1 MTPVRSI
8 GKTLLFNAL
17 RFGFRLAPMSEARR
31 DRLRQKFL
39 DYFSHLVPPAPRGQY
54 NASALHRGRVRS
66 AEPVIGHVAYRQEA
80 LPSPLPATLVTFYLP
95 QFHPIPENDAWW
107 GKGFTEWR
115 NVARALPQFEGHQQ
129 PRLPADLGFYD
140 LRNADTLQEQ
150 VRLASEYGIGAF
162 CFYFYW
168 FGGKTL
174 LESPIEQWL
183 RDDSIDFPVC
193 LCWANEN
200 WTRRWDGRGGDVLI
214 SQAHSPQDDLAFIA
228 HISRYLRDPRY
239 LRVDRR
245 PLVLVYRP
253 GLLPDAKATAT
264 RWREWS
270 RANGIGEIM
279 IAYVQGF
286 ERPDPRDLGFDA
298 AVEFPPNLCT
308 PADITARQRLINPEY
323 AGQVL
328 DWREIALEYQQRSK
342 PPYRLFPGVNCGW
355 DNEPRRPGRG
365 RTYLHA
371 SPRHY
376 RGWLHHTITSRLAT
390 VPSTDRLVFINA
402 WNEWAEG
409 AMLEPDESLGHAW
422 LQATRSALKLAAS
435 PTEQPQ
441 RSADRLC
448 AVIHAWYPDGFDEI
462 LAALEA
468 CGVPLRLIVTTSP
481 DKVEQIQGVLD
492 SRSMVAEMNVFQNRG
507 RDILPFLRV
516 SDRLIDEG
524 EDVVLK
530 LHTKRSPHR
539 EDGDRWRVELLGG
552 LLSRAHAVMQ
562 AFGRDQSLGMVA
574 PDGHIQP
581 LSYYWGANE
590 ENVSR
595 LATRVGIATPPVES
609 DFFVPGSMFWIRL
622 HALRP
627 LLDARLGDWEFEA
640 EDGQLDGTTAHAVE
654 RTFALSARHQG
665 LTVASSSDVCG
676 EKRLATSAPYP
687 FASRH

>member
-1 MTPVRSI
+1 MRPVRSI
-8 GKTLLFNAL
+8 AKTLLFKAL
-17 RFGFRLAPMSEARR
+17 RLGFRLVPMSEAKR
-31 DRLRQKFL
+31 DRLRQRFL
-39 DYFSHLVPPAPRGQY
+39 ERFAHLVPPAPRGQP
-54 NASALHRGRVRS
+54 NARVPRQARVRS
-66 AEPVIGHVAYRQEA
+66 GEPAIGHVPYRQEA
-80 LPSPLPATLVTFYLP
+80 LPSPLPATLVAFYLP

-115 NVARALPQFEGHQQ
+115 NVARALPQFEGHAQ

-140 LRNADTLQEQ
+140 LRNVDTMREQ

-174 LESPIEQWL
+174 LESPLQQWL
-183 RDDSIDFPVC
+183 QDDSIDFPVC

-200 WTRRWDGRGGDVLI
+200 WSRRWDGRSDDVLVRQ
-214 SQAHSPQDDLAFIA
+214 SHSPQDDLAFIA
-228 HISRYLRDPRY
+228 HISPYLLDRRYLRIDG
-239 LRVDRR
+239 R
-245 PLVLVYRP
+245 PLLLVYRP

-264 RWREWS
+264 RWREGC
-270 RANGIGEIM
+270 RANGVGEIM

-308 PADITARQRLINPEY
+308 PTDITARQRLLNPEY

-328 DWREIALEYQQRSK
+328 DWREIPEQFRQRSL
-342 PPYRLFPGVNCGW
+342 PAYRLFPGVNCGW
-355 DNEPRRPGRG
+355 DNEPRRAGSG

-371 SPRHY
+371 SPRAY
-376 RGWLHHTITSRLAT
+376 RDWLHHTIASRLAT
-390 VPSTDRLVFINA
+390 ARSTDRLVFINA

-409 AMLEPDESLGHAW
+409 AVLEPDEPLGHAW

-435 PTEQPQ
+435 PPQ
-441 RSADRLC
+441 QARPASNHLC
-448 AVIHAWYPDGFDEI
+448 AVIHAWYPDGFAEI
-462 LAALEA
+462 LAALQA
-468 CGVPLRLIVTTSP
+468 SGVPLRLIVTTSP
-481 DKVEQIQGVLD
+481 ERADQIQGVLD
-492 SRSMVAEMNVFQNRG
+492 LRSMTAEIELLQNRG

-516 SDRLIDEG
+516 ADRLIDEG

-539 EDGDRWRVELLGG
+539 QDGDRWRMELLGG
-552 LLSRAHAVMQ
+552 LLSRPRPIMQ
-562 AFGRDQSLGMVA
+562 AFERDQTLGMVA

-590 ENVSR
+590 ENVSH
-595 LATRVGIATPPVES
+595 LATRIGIATPPSES

-640 EDGQLDGTTAHAVE
+640 ETGQLDGTTAHAVE
-654 RTFALSARHQG
+654 RTFALCARQQG
-665 LTVASSSDVCG
+665 LTVATASDVSG
-676 EKRLATSAPYP
+676 EKGPAIPAPYP
-687 FASRH
+687 FASRG